1 MKSTASSARLVAAQ
15 AFATVLE
22 QGLTLDEAMDRQST
36 VHRLEPRDRAFAL
49 AIALASFRHKGEIE
63 AAIARH
69 LAKPL
74 PRKSGLAA
82 HLLTTAAAQLL
93 VLGSPAHAVI
103 DEAVRI
109 AKSDRNATHFSGLIN
124 AVLRKIAGGPLASLV
139 NADGWKLNTPG
150 WLRSRW
156 EANYGSET
164 ARRMI
169 EAQAKEPPLDITV
182 KSDPALW
189 AERLGGIQLPS
200 GTVRLPA
207 PGKPVPELPGFQEG
221 AWWIQDAAAALPVRL
236 LGDVK
241 CQSAL
246 DLCAAPG
253 GKTMQLLAGGARVT
267 AVDISGKRLQRL
279 RSNLVRTGFEVDV
292 VEADVLSLDLP
303 AVFDVVV
310 LDTPCS
316 ATGTIRR
323 HPELPYLRNAGA
335 LPELAAQQTRMLQV
349 AAARVAAGGRLLY
362 CTCSLEPE
370 EGENQIRHFLTGT
383 PEFRLEPPEGIALP
397 GGALTSEG
405 WVRLRPDM
413 NWGEAEG
420 LDGFFIAILRRRG

>member
-1 MKSTASSARLVAAQ
+1 MTFTVSSARLVAAQ
-15 AFATVLE
+15 AFAAVLE
-22 QGLTLDEAMDRQST
+22 QGITLDEAMDRQCT
-36 VHRLEPRDRAFAL
+36 MHRLEPRDRAFAL
-49 AIALASFRHKGEIE
+49 AIAMASFRHKGEIE

-109 AKSDRNATHFSGLIN
+109 AKSDRNAKHFSGLIN
-124 AVLRKIAGGPLASLV
+124 AVLRKIAGGPLGPFV
-139 NADGWKLNTPG
+139 NADSWELNTPA
-150 WLRSRW
+150 WLRNRW

-207 PGKPVPELPGFQEG
+207 QGKSVPELPGFRDG
-221 AWWIQDAAAALPVRL
+221 AWWVQDAASALPVRL

-241 CQSAL
+241 GLSAL

-253 GKTMQLLAGGARVT
+253 GKTMQLLAGGARAT

-279 RSNLVRTGFEVDV
+279 RSNLVRTGLEADIVEV
-292 VEADVLSLDLP
+292 DVLSLDIP
-303 AVFDVVV
+303 AMFDIVV
-310 LDTPCS
+310 LDAPCS

-323 HPELPYLRNAGA
+323 HPELPYLRNGEV
-335 LPELAAQQTRMLQV
+335 LPELASQQAQMLQV
-349 AAARVAAGGRLLY
+349 AAARVGAGGRLLY

-370 EGENQIRHFLTGT
+370 EGEDQIRHFLAGT

-397 GGALTSEG
+397 DGALTGEG

-413 NWGEAEG
+413 SWGEAEG
-420 LDGFFIAILRRRG
+420 LDGFFIAILRRSG